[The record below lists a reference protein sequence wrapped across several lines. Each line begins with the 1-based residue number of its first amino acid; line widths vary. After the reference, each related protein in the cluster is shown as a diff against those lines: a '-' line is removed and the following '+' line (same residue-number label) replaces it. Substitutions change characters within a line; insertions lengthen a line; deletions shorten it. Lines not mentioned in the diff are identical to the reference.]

1 MFRDRLDLPLV
12 EDATGRFMVWIMA
25 VMVYLGIMALAGALV
40 LAGMAE
46 RWENGLTGR
55 LTVQISPQPDDLGR
69 GIDTESVAPLVQR
82 TEVALALL
90 RATPGVLRAEAITL
104 AAAHKLLEPWLGS
117 ALPDDLPLPALIDVD
132 VGQNTQLEVPALAD
146 RLARSVPG
154 ARLDNHA
161 AWLDDLRRL
170 ARTAQLVA
178 LAVVLLVGAAALA
191 AVVFAV
197 RTGLAIHSPVVELLN
212 EPANWLLPPRSRVPP
227 LTWRGWLTARVW
239 LPAPSARVPAKMAVC
254 PVCVLAAFK
263 VSVPGP
269 VLIMLV
275 PPTTALIVKFWFVVI
290 WPEPDRF
297 SVSVAIAPLI
307 V

>member
-197 RTGLAIHSPVVELLN
+197 RTGLAIHSPVVELLHIMGASDRYVARQFQAHIVGLALRGGAFGLALGLATLALLHRAAGAAGDAATGML
-212 EPANWLLPPRSRVPP
+212 PAMALTPHQWLALGAVP
-227 LTWRGWLTARVW
+227 LVAAMLAAVTARWTV
-239 LPAPSARVPAKMAVC
+239 LR
-254 PVCVLAAFK
+254 VLAAL
-263 VSVPGP
+263 P
-269 VLIMLV
+269 
-275 PPTTALIVKFWFVVI
+275 
-290 WPEPDRF
+290 
-297 SVSVAIAPLI
+297 
-307 V
+307 